1 VLHRRAGE
9 SRGSWHAVSSPC
21 FHRGDGKGDGDEGG
35 GRRGGGVE
43 EGGTDNPPPRRDL
56 APTDERHVGGHHG
69 DELGVRLRRQT
80 GHIGDRGSD
89 IRDIHDRLDLG

>member
-1 VLHRRAGE
+1 MLHRRAGE
-9 SRGSWHAVSSPC
+9 SRGLWQAVLSPC
-21 FHRGDGKGDGDEGG
+21 FHRSDGEE
-35 GRRGGGVE
+35 GGGVE

-69 DELGVRLRRQT
+69 DELSVGLERQA